1 VIEVR
6 CRRPGQAGAAV
17 PDVTIAVAEPQIS
30 VRDLIRRAVAAQVA
44 ELSVGDR
51 EAGLARTAHALARQ
65 YLTDA
70 EVAAMARSG
79 KVSLTAGDPA
89 PCPDPSVAAER
100 AVAAFSRG
108 VFVVFAGGRQ
118 LASLD
123 DTVRAAAAERVVF
136 LRLTPLAGG

>member
-1 VIEVR
+1 M
-6 CRRPGQAGAAV
+6 
-17 PDVTIAVAEPQIS
+17 PDVHVTVPEPEIS

-44 ELSVGDR
+44 QLPAV
-51 EAGLARTAHALARQ
+51 AGPAGPEQELARQ

-70 EVAAMARSG
+70 EVAAMARAG
-79 KVSLTAGDPA
+79 KVSLAAGEGGHHLDP
-89 PCPDPSVAAER
+89 VAAADR

-118 LASLD
+118 LTSLD

>member
-6 CRRPGQAGAAV
+6 CRRPGQAGEAV
-17 PDVTIAVAEPQIS
+17 PDVTIAVAGPQIS

-44 ELSVGDR
+44 ELSAGDR

-70 EVAAMARSG
+70 EVAAMARAG
-79 KVSLTAGDPA
+79 KVSLTADPA
-89 PCPDPSVAAER
+89 PCPDPSAAAER